1 MSLVFQ
7 SGETYQLLFRLGKE
21 PERRHSSYYPPSS
34 LGRSPSHGADLA
46 KFRSNKLNGEISH
59 NNINNNNNKN
69 SEYLN
74 PINILGIPAARRSN
88 QDRLGPGPPRSSSS
102 RSGDL

>member
-1 MSLVFQ
+1 MC
-7 SGETYQLLFRLGKE
+7 YRLGKE

-46 KFRSNKLNGEISH
+46 KFRSSKVNGETSQ
-59 NNINNNNNKN
+59 NNKN

-74 PINILGIPAARRSN
+74 PINILGIPNTRRAN
-88 QDRLGPGPPRSSSS
+88 QERQGQAPPRSSSS
-102 RSGDL
+102 R